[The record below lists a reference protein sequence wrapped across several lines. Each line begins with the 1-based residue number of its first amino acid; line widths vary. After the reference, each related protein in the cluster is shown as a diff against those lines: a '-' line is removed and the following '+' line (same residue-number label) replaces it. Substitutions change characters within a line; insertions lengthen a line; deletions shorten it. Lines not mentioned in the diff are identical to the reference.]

1 MLKVAVIGGGSTY
14 TPELINGFI
23 ERQDQ
28 FPLDQLWL
36 MDIDNERLDIVGRF
50 AKRMAESKH
59 AKFTIVLSN
68 NQQEAIENSSYVITQ
83 LRVGQMEA
91 RREDEYLG
99 KRHGLIGQETTGVGG
114 MAKALRTIPVILE
127 VANDIEKFAPSALL
141 VNFANPSGLVTEAL
155 FRYAPGVTSVGV
167 CNSALT
173 TKMEMLE
180 IINERLGTNFSPS
193 EARIQTLGLNHL
205 TWYSGFEIQ
214 GHDYWPE
221 IIAEPINQMRDQ
233 EDPYFDPHTLEKLQM
248 LPNSYLRYYYN
259 THKMLEKQESWPPS
273 RAEEVMEIERDL
285 LESYKD
291 ETLAEPPKN
300 LMKRGGAYYSTVA
313 AQLLNAHYN
322 DLDEVH
328 IVNTQNNGAVP
339 SWDRDWVLE
348 MPCRINAKGVFPVPT
363 SPLPQECESL
373 IQTVKAYEIL
383 TAQAAVEGD
392 RDAAY
397 KALLVHP
404 LGPSADKITTVLDV
418 MLETNRRYLP
428 NFFKE

>member
-1 MLKVAVIGGGSTY
+1 
-14 TPELINGFI
+14 
-23 ERQDQ
+23 
-28 FPLDQLWL
+28 
-36 MDIDNERLDIVGRF
+36 
-50 AKRMAESKH
+50 
-59 AKFTIVLSN
+59 
-68 NQQEAIENSSYVITQ
+68 
-83 LRVGQMEA
+83 
-91 RREDEYLG
+91 
-99 KRHGLIGQETTGVGG
+99 
-114 MAKALRTIPVILE
+114 VILE

-291 ETLAEPPKN
+291 ETLAEPPEN